1 MSSFLSSFR
10 QKNSSPQHSARQAD
24 ALTLARRQLKLAVD
38 QQEMAVEDLQTARQ
52 TGDERKIREAE
63 EKVQKAEEKVEK
75 AKEEVKEAEEK
86 VQKAEEK
93 VQKAEEKVQKA
104 KEEVQEKAAAQL
116 QCHTSSQ
123 FFSAK
128 IDERSAF
135 TFLRIRMAFSIV
147 SDLSIE
153 LTVSCRWTGMQQ
165 PLPMNWHRSGSQKVW
180 TLACNSSSSTG
191 P

>member
-1 MSSFLSSFR
+1 M
-10 QKNSSPQHSARQAD
+10 
-24 ALTLARRQLKLAVD
+24 TLARRQLNLALD
-38 QQEMAVEDLQTARQ
+38 QQAAAQVQVDMAVEDLQAARR
-52 TGDERKIREAE
+52 TGDEQKIREAKE
-63 EKVQKAEEKVEK
+63 EVEKAEEKVEK
-75 AKEEVKEAEEK
+75 AKEEVKEAKEEMK
-86 VQKAEEK
+86 E
-93 VQKAEEKVQKA
+93 A

-128 IDERSAF
+128 INERSVF
-135 TFLRIRMAFSIV
+135 KFLRIRMAFSIV

-165 PLPMNWHRSGSQKVW
+165 PLPMNWHRSGSHRLW

>member
-1 MSSFLSSFR
+1 M
-10 QKNSSPQHSARQAD
+10 
-24 ALTLARRQLKLAVD
+24 
-38 QQEMAVEDLQTARQ
+38 
-52 TGDERKIREAE
+52 
-63 EKVQKAEEKVEK
+63 
-75 AKEEVKEAEEK
+75 
-86 VQKAEEK
+86 
-93 VQKAEEKVQKA
+93 QKA

-153 LTVSCRWTGMQQ
+153 LTVSCQVDRDATAFANELASIGQPEGLDAGVQTLQAQPVLDSRLSYEWHSDAFQGRRFEWLGMQ
-165 PLPMNWHRSGSQKVW
+165 PSRRWSRVMP
-180 TLACNSSSSTG
+180 
-191 P
+191 